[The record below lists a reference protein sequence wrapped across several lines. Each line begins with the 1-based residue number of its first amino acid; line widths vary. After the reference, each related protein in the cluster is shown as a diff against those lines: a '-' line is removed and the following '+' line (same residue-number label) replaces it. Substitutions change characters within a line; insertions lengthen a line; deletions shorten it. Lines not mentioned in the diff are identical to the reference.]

1 MQEPMIPV
9 LRRFDAEGRR
19 RLASVMLIKKERE
32 R

>member
-19 RLASVMLIKKERE
+19 RLASVMLIKERE